1 MEEALSLAAPT
12 FPPQHQRS
20 VQRLFEIPC
29 LQQVIMMT
37 FLGHVSSEL
46 CSMWGN
52 NIVVVVYISL
62 NTVPLYTLVSRR
74 GLVL

>member
-20 VQRLFEIPC
+20 VQRLFEIPY
-29 LQQVIMMT
+29 LQEIMMT

-74 GLVL
+74 ELVL